1 MCGRF
6 TASMSKTSPSRYPLW
21 VKQPSCTG
29 CVKNFSLCLFLSLF
43 LCSLSLSLS
52 RSLALSRSRAL
63 SLSLSLALALSPSIS
78 LSPQRKTCMHQFRLV
93 GAPFVFFVCL
103 ALPHSLP
110 FFCSLSLSISFVCL
124 ALPHSLPFFLSLSLS
139 ISQVRLVGASFALNQ
154 IRKMMGMALA
164 GVCLHVCCMYVG
176 IHVSARDACMPLLP
190 TRCECVCMHERPC
203 HACLPLLPTRC
214 ACVCIHQR
222 RPTSNLETNWSS
234 APRVPGGAVP
244 EAVRSARTA
253 HIH

>member
-29 CVKNFSLCLFLSLF
+29 CVKIFSLSV
-43 LCSLSLSLS
+43 SLSLSLS
-52 RSLALSRSRAL
+52 LSLSHTHTHTHTHHISSNTILQTHTL
-63 SLSLSLALALSPSIS
+63 SLSLSLSLTHTHTHTLTLNLSLLRESHAYAPIEAGRGTVSFLCLALS
-78 LSPQRKTCMHQFRLV
+78 
-93 GAPFVFFVCL
+93 
-103 ALPHSLP
+103 
-110 FFCSLSLSISFVCL
+110 
-124 ALPHSLPFFLSLSLS
+124 HSLPFFLPLSLS

-176 IHVSARDACMPLLP
+176 IYASACMRAVALAGADSGTFVSARHACM
-190 TRCECVCMHERPC
+190 
-203 HACLPLLPTRC
+203 PLLPTRC

-222 RPTSNLETNWSS
+222 PPTSNLETNWSS
-234 APRVPGGAVP
+234 APRVPGGAVR
-244 EAVRSARTA
+244 EAVRGARTA
-253 HIH
+253 HTH

>member
-29 CVKNFSLCLFLSLF
+29 CVKIFSLSV
-43 LCSLSLSLS
+43 SLSLSLS
-52 RSLALSRSRAL
+52 LYLSSLS
-63 SLSLSLALALSPSIS
+63 SLSLS
-78 LSPQRKTCMHQFRLV
+78 Q
-93 GAPFVFFVCL
+93 
-103 ALPHSLP
+103 
-110 FFCSLSLSISFVCL
+110 SLSLSISLSISLTHTHTHTLTLNLSLLRERHAYAPIEAGRGTVSFLCL
-124 ALPHSLPFFLSLSLS
+124 ALSHSLPFFLPLSLS

-176 IHVSARDACMPLLP
+176 IYASACMRAVALAGADSGTFVSARHACM
-190 TRCECVCMHERPC
+190 
-203 HACLPLLPTRC
+203 PLLPTRC

-222 RPTSNLETNWSS
+222 PPTSNLETNWSS
-234 APRVPGGAVP
+234 APRVPGGAVR
-244 EAVRSARTA
+244 EAVRGARTA
-253 HIH
+253 HTH